1 MSEARKS
8 RVPRIITFLIISLG
22 AEAAYFLL
30 TNTLNST
37 FLGNLNTPLYN
48 NLLQGLYALLLAVAA
63 LFNRRITFRST
74 FKWYIAVPVVVLVGM
89 LLEFLR
95 GLAVNLLL
103 TVVYS
108 MAANNGMAPPDG
120 IILAVIYG
128 SLGVQILLWLVL
140 SYLLQRFVLY
150 RDTLDGRTAKPA
162 RPAAETVAREDT
174 IIRAGASAAPDRVE
188 NSRPA
193 ENDLR
198 WKA

>member
-8 RVPRIITFLIISLG
+8 RVPRIIPFLIISLG

-63 LFNRRITFRST
+63 LLNRRITFRST

-108 MAANNGMAPPDG
+108 MAANSGMTPSDG

-128 SLGVQILLWLVL
+128 SLGMQILLWLVL